1 MREYDKK
8 TLKIAERIFEKGD
21 EILEQRQKKAA
32 KIRHISYAV
41 SGLCAVLIVCFGVWK
56 ILPSINKPDN
66 SFDDSDTVI
75 TTEAPTDT
83 VTTAA
88 ATTETTTAEK
98 TANVVT
104 TIKTTAES
112 TETAAAVTARISV
125 NGITPVR
132 TTTVNNT
139 VTRRTTAKAT
149 AKITH
154 TTFYTHTTVNQVSS
168 TTAWSGEEIAH
179 ITTSGV
185 NEIIEVPVTA
195 VTTTVADIPVGP
207 VTTKKTSAN
216 VTIISTV
223 STRVTEEPVIKP
235 VTTSTSVM
243 PTDINSLFKLYPVSV
258 SLDNVR
264 YDKGT
269 AESNPTSA
277 VEIKI
282 GDFIRKARVTIYITN
297 KNKIVQTMEVY
308 EIKGRSSEQA
318 VAVRLTDTDEY
329 YILRNLSYKKED
341 DGL

>member
-21 EILEQRQKKAA
+21 EMLDQRQKKAA

-66 SFDDSDTVI
+66 SFDDSNTVI
-75 TTEAPTDT
+75 TTETPTDT

-88 ATTETTTAEK
+88 PTAENTTVTV

-104 TIKTTAES
+104 TIKTTAKS
-112 TETAAAVTARISV
+112 TETAAAVTAKTSV
-125 NGITPVR
+125 HG
-132 TTTVNNT
+132 TTAVNNT
-139 VTRRTTAKAT
+139 VTRRTTAKTT

-154 TTFYTHTTVNQVSS
+154 TTVYSNTTEIPTATS
-168 TTAWSGEEIAH
+168 TTSWSGEEIAH
-179 ITTSGV
+179 MITSVV
-185 NEIIEVPVTA
+185 NESLEDGW
-195 VTTTVADIPVGP
+195 TTVKTTIADIPVGP

-216 VTIISTV
+216 VTIISTI

-318 VAVRLTDTDEY
+318 VAVRLNDTDEY
-329 YILRNLSYKKED
+329 FEFRNYNYRKED
-341 DGL
+341 DGS